1 MSKYTIVPGPTEL
14 GWRSLFAAA
23 FIEDAWKVTP
33 RLELRA
39 GLRTESSTGW
49 NEAEGRASNY
59 GFTDGVINTTPTVGS
74 SALFDN
80 RAKFMPEPRVSIAW
94 DVRGNGTTAVKASF
108 GLHRALL
115 DTLDYRLDQTAPF
128 NTTLSYSNT
137 TVSKLP
143 ELSTSS
149 ATGGQVSPSNVQPD
163 INTPTVLAWTVR
175 VEQQIAP
182 RTSLT
187 VGYVG
192 SHGYHQIL
200 SEDQNTPP
208 WVVCPATSCPA
219 SLPAGTVYYPT
230 TKLANPQLAN
240 STSWAS
246 QGVSNYNGLEVD
258 VRRQYGNGFQLRGVY
273 TWSKNLDDGSAWN
286 TSVSA
291 NTPAFVSFPGNP
303 KVDYALAATN
313 ISQAAAINGTWELP
327 FGHGHALFN
336 NVSSLGQQFA
346 AGWTLSGIAT
356 IQSGFPFSPQLGYNP
371 TGNGDT
377 RNPVRPSLVPNF
389 RGSLYARTAS
399 QWFNPAAFTAP
410 YPGTFGNAGRDS
422 LSGPGLGDLDLSIGK
437 TTTIHERLKAQ
448 FRAEYFNILNH
459 TNFTTPNPVVLS
471 NGPTPSKPTTAPAI
485 SPTAGV
491 ITATSTTSR
500 QLQFGVKLLF

>member
-1 MSKYTIVPGPTEL
+1 LKAFEQGIVSKYTIVPGPTEL

-49 NEAEGRASNY
+49 NEAQDRASNY
-59 GFTDGVINTTPTVGS
+59 GFTNGVINTTPTVGS

-80 RAKFMPEPRVSIAW
+80 RAKFMPEPRVAIAW

-128 NTTLSYSNT
+128 NTTLSYSST
-137 TVSKLP
+137 TVAKLP
-143 ELSTSS
+143 GLSTSS
-149 ATGGQVSPSNVQPD
+149 ATGGLVSPSNVQPD
-163 INTPTVLAWTVR
+163 IQTPTVLAWTFR
-175 VEQQIAP
+175 IEQQIAS

-200 SEDQNTPP
+200 SEDQNTPAYE
-208 WVVCPATSCPA
+208 VCPAASCPA
-219 SLPAGTVYYPT
+219 TLPAGTVYYPPGS
-230 TKLANPQLAN
+230 KFANPNLANT
-240 STSWAS
+240 TSWVS

-258 VRRQYGNGFQLRGVY
+258 VRRQYGNGLQLRGVY

-291 NTPAFVSFPGNP
+291 NTPAYVSFPGHP
-303 KVDYALAATN
+303 SVDYALAATN

-327 FGHGHALFN
+327 LGQGRALFG

-346 AGWTLSGIAT
+346 GGWTLSGIAS

-371 TGNGDT
+371 TGNGDS
-377 RNPVRPSLVPNF
+377 RNPVRPSLNPNF
-389 RGSLYARTAS
+389 RGQLYPRTAS
-399 QWFNPAAFTAP
+399 QWFNPAAFVAP
-410 YPGTFGNAGRDS
+410 HAGTFGNAGRDS
-422 LSGPGLGDLDLSIGK
+422 LSGPGLADLDLSIGK
-437 TTTIHERLKAQ
+437 TTTIHERLRAQ
-448 FRAEYFNILNH
+448 FRAEYFNILNRA
-459 TNFTTPNPVVLS
+459 NFTTPNPVVFS
-471 NGPTPSKPTTAPAI
+471 SASTT

-491 ITATSTTSR
+491 ITATATTSR
-500 QLQFGVKLLF
+500 QLQFGLKFLF